1 LDLNIWHSA
10 PITMA
15 EPSNTEEKNE
25 RPTSSQSSDK
35 EGVSIAYLL
44 LHLLGSKN
52 YKLSIC

>member
-1 LDLNIWHSA
+1 
-10 PITMA
+10 MA

-35 EGVSIAYLL
+35 EGVSKAYLL

-52 YKLSIC
+52 